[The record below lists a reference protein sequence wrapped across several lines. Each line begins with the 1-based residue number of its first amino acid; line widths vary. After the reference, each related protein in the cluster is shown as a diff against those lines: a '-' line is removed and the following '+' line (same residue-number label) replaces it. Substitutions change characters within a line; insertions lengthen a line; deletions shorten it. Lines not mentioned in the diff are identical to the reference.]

1 MHKCKIFRIFAADM
15 KKRKSGLAVRGLVIG
30 GLALLCMACN
40 KPSRV
45 EAYRAEKH
53 VRDSIALV
61 EQVRSMDYYQ
71 SQLERLQPKADSL
84 LALFRYEKNDKYQD
98 HGYYVVTAPNGLRVM
113 VRDDGKQ
120 PILIYREG
128 KRVTPSEKERNLEM
142 VQRAEELQVVMSD
155 IRELETRIRRTSL
168 EISKYE
174 KRLDK

>member
-1 MHKCKIFRIFAADM
+1 M
-15 KKRKSGLAVRGLVIG
+15 SGLAVRGLVIG

-61 EQVRSMDYYQ
+61 EQAQSMDYYQ
-71 SQLERLQPKADSL
+71 SQLVLLQPKADSL
-84 LALFRYEKNDKYQD
+84 LALFAYEKNNKYQD
-98 HGYYVVTAPNGLRVM
+98 HGYYVATGRNGLRVK
-113 VRDDGKQ
+113 VRDDSQ
-120 PILIYREG
+120 LPILIYRDG
-128 KRVTPSEKERNLEM
+128 KRLETTDDP
-142 VQRAEELQVVMSD
+142 VFLRAQELQVVMSD